1 MTGAELSAALRAA
14 LAREL
19 PAAVTLRHDLHAHA
33 EPSGS
38 EHRTSATVAA
48 ALGAAGAP
56 VIGGTG
62 RVVRIGPQAGPCVA
76 VRTTRPV
83 PPITGAPAA
92 PCAADTVA
100 AVRCSDPDSS
110 GCACR

>member
-1 MTGAELSAALRAA
+1 GGGGGGPGGGRGGGAGRGGELSAALHAA

-62 RVVRIGPQAGPCVA
+62 RVVRIGPQAGPGVA
-76 VRTTRPV
+76 VRAELDALPGTEEP
-83 PPITGAPAA
+83 GPAW
-92 PCAADTVA
+92 
-100 AVRCSDPDSS
+100 
-110 GCACR
+110 